1 MQQRQLGS
9 QGLRV
14 SALGLGCMEE
24 NVGSIQVHLSPN
36 NLQAIDRIAPRGVA
50 AGDRYA
56 AEGMKT
62 VEH

>member
-1 MQQRQLGS
+1 MTR
-9 QGLRV
+9 
-14 SALGLGCMEE
+14 
-24 NVGSIQVHLSPN
+24 NPYD
-36 NLQAIDRIAPRGVA
+36 LQAIDRIAPRGVA